1 MTFINHC
8 PMLNAHHSRNK
19 IWLKQ
24 IISPTWWRKEPFLM
38 GAFPTLENLASSN
51 DVKFSQMAMK
61 PNEMSQSGVYFS
73 VSPRI
78 IRFSFSQLREW

>member
-1 MTFINHC
+1 
-8 PMLNAHHSRNK
+8 
-19 IWLKQ
+19 
-24 IISPTWWRKEPFLM
+24 M